1 MNKKC
6 SDLMQ
11 SPNSAHKGEFKDK
24 VMFPSPQNSDYL
36 SMYFSILNSTM
47 YKSWVSTPPEQEFP
61 HDNK

>member
-1 MNKKC
+1 
-6 SDLMQ
+6 MQ